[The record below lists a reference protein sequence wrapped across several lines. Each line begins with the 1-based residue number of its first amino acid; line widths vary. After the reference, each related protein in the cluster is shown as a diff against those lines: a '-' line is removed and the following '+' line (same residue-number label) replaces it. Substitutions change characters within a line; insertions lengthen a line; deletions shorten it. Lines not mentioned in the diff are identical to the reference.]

1 MKSNRLSFF
10 PWGHF
15 SVVLH
20 NKGPIS
26 RERKNL
32 EEMMME
38 HLEDYINF
46 DFLKIQNYQNVKVTQ
61 IGSVIA
67 SPEHF

>member
-1 MKSNRLSFF
+1 MVAMHDIL
-10 PWGHF
+10 G
-15 SVVLH
+15 
-20 NKGPIS
+20 IS